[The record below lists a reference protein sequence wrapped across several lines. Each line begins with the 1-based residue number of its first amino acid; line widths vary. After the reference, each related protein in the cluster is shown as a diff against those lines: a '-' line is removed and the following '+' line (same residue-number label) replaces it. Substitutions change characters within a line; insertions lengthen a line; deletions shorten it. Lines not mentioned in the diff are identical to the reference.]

1 METCA
6 DKLLLVFLELKH
18 RKLLTGIG
26 WSGETGDSS
35 SIAIVYKQF
44 MTLADVIGLGLQGET
59 PDERINYFE
68 DGKFIKKREPEKYA
82 AVAAALEAYQPQL
95 KENGSWQNDSFQFR
109 YRQVTG
115 LFIGLMSFKIKTD
128 FRCYGLPENLSPGS
142 EYAHFL
148 RTGALDATAVK
159 KIDAVLSTIIDPGRT
174 LFDRSGLVNEY
185 GYPAEDY
192 ESRYLQEKIDEA
204 L

>member
-18 RKLLTGIG
+18 RRLLTGIS
-26 WSGETGDSS
+26 WSGQAGDSN

-44 MTLADVIGLGLQGET
+44 MALAGMIGLGLQGET

-68 DGKFIKKREPEKYA
+68 DGKFIKKRSPEKYA
-82 AVAAALEAYQPQL
+82 AIAAALEEYQPQL
-95 KENGSWQNDSFQFR
+95 KEYGSWQNDSFQFR

-128 FRCYGLPENLSPGS
+128 FRYYGMPETMSAGS

-148 RTGALDATAVK
+148 RTGAFDPAAVK
-159 KIDAVLSTIIDPGRT
+159 QIDALLSGIIDPGQA
-174 LFDRSGLVNEY
+174 LFDRDRLVSEW
-185 GYPAEDY
+185 GYPTHDY
-192 ESRYLQEKIDEA
+192 SNT
-204 L
+204 